1 MYSNFVYTGPVW
13 HVATT
18 GSDSTGNG
26 TETNP
31 FATIQTAIDTA
42 GEGDTVLVTAG
53 TYFENLIWPNTNG
66 IKLIGA
72 GDTTNTI
79 IDGSNGEGSV
89 ILIYPSSDTLVDN
102 TTLIRNF
109 RIINGSGTPVQGYS
123 AGGGLLIREASVTIE
138 NLYIAQ
144 NTAVSG
150 AAMLVAG
157 SNSVMDGLIIR
168 NNVIDYDGEWSG
180 DLINIQSSSL
190 QLSNT
195 SIINNTLVGEYNYN
209 SVFNFF
215 NDENIDLS
223 NILIS
228 GNQNLRGSEVEL
240 TDNLS
245 LINVEIENNYSG
257 MSFSEWRDTYLFEN
271 VSIHDNDTTG
281 LYISRFID
289 AAQLENILL
298 YNNGTNLNINQE
310 TPVSTVSHLT
320 SVNGDII
327 LQNHITI
334 INSII
339 DLNPDHNIIDY
350 GSATIQYSLIT
361 TGWEGEGNIDAD
373 PLFCN
378 PDSGDF
384 TLAENSPCVG
394 TGENGANMGA
404 LGVGCSSYNFPPSDF
419 SLLTPENGDTV
430 YINSSNQNDSL
441 IFQWEESIDPNGDPI
456 QYIFGIIIVGGMFAP
471 TFTLMY
477 EDTLEQTHLSLS
489 NIFIADSI
497 AEIEEPDDADDLISC
512 IWYVHAFDGLELN
525 EKHHGL
531 ALDFSG
537 YLELY
542 NEVLPK
548 DFVVYPAFPNPFNP
562 VTTLRYDLPENGYV
576 KIIIYDMLGREVK
589 TLINQTQ
596 DAGYRSVIWDATND
610 YDKPVSAGIYLYQ
623 IQAGEYMEVRK
634 MVLVK

>member
-1 MYSNFVYTGPVW
+1 
-13 HVATT
+13 TT

-384 TLAENSPCVG
+384 TLAENSPCIG

-404 LGVGCSSYNFPPSDF
+404 FGVGCGPYNFSPTEF
-419 SLLTPENGDTV
+419 SLSTPSNNAQITIDDSNMNDGFITFSWGESSDANGDSLV
-430 YINSSNQNDSL
+430 Y
-441 IFQWEESIDPNGDPI
+441 
-456 QYIFGIIIVGGMFAP
+456 
-471 TFTLMY
+471 LM
-477 EDTLEQTHLSLS
+477 
-489 NIFIADSI
+489 
-497 AEIEEPDDADDLISC
+497 
-512 IWYVHAFDGLELN
+512 
-525 EKHHGL
+525 
-531 ALDFSG
+531 
-537 YLELY
+537 
-542 NEVLPK
+542 
-548 DFVVYPAFPNPFNP
+548 
-562 VTTLRYDLPENGYV
+562 R
-576 KIIIYDMLGREVK
+576 
-589 TLINQTQ
+589 
-596 DAGYRSVIWDATND
+596 
-610 YDKPVSAGIYLYQ
+610 
-623 IQAGEYMEVRK
+623 
-634 MVLVK
+634 